1 MADSR
6 KIQKRKLG
14 LTLFSEPGQRVLR
27 PKVPQEG
34 AVWLPPPPAP
44 SLLREVRSWPGREDG
59 EPKPPPGPG
68 PCGLSRSVLVSPQ
81 RCCREAS

>member
-1 MADSR
+1 MADSW

-14 LTLFSEPGQRVLR
+14 FTLLSEPGQRVLR

-34 AVWLPPPPAP
+34 AVWLPPPPP
-44 SLLREVRSWPGREDG
+44 TLLREVRSWSGREDG
-59 EPKPPPGPG
+59 GPKPPPPVPG